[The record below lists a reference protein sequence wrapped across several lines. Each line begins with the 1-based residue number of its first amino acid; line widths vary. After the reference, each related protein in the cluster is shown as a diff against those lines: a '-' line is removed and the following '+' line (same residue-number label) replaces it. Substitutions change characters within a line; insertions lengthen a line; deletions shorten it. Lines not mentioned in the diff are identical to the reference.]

1 MPGRIF
7 SSQLR
12 ANRLQIALLV
22 ALVVALLAACAWLGW
37 RFGWV
42 WSLVLL
48 VVLASWGL
56 ALFFRLR
63 GQEHA
68 RQALAER
75 QAVEQW
81 RERLLQAELKLSEND
96 RRLKSIL
103 SLNRGLAEAEDEHA
117 LMSSALSTVT
127 ALVGALG
134 CSFVP
139 VDEWQQPLPAFT
151 YGQLPEPVLN
161 AWSTHL
167 ADHMLRE
174 RCANCQI
181 LESSPGA
188 CPLHPIQV
196 GKALTVYCLPV
207 HRTGKL
213 DENLGDEAR
222 KLGVLHLY
230 LPPGK
235 ALDHGMRQFLD
246 GLLHQVALAYESTRL
261 RSQEQST
268 LRQLQ
273 MLHTP
278 EGDFTASLGSLLDG
292 LVQAMEAD
300 VALIRLLPRSGERLS
315 NLNIQRGEL
324 QGVSREEFER
334 LVSRALNESASGEA
348 AASSPES
355 LPVWIALPLLGDFT
369 VEEGK
374 DLALN
379 GSARG
384 NGREGVLGMLMVA
397 LSRPYEIHPRQQAI
411 LQTVAAQVA
420 LLVENAR
427 LFRSLE
433 YKVVIQERAR
443 LAREIHDGLAQ
454 TLAFLKLQAA
464 QMQSYLAQGDI
475 ARLSHVLKENYQAL
489 TEAYL
494 DTRQAIDNLR
504 LTPQDGL
511 EQWVDRILREFEQTA
526 GLRVER
532 SIEVFDPP
540 LEPEIQ
546 AQLIRVLQEALSNVR
561 KHARARVVRVGL
573 RRWQGE
579 CILEISDDG
588 MGFSAGDVP
597 EISQHGL
604 RGMRERAEMIGADFQ
619 IISQPHQG
627 TTVRLVLPAI
637 SEEEP
642 LK

>member
-1 MPGRIF
+1 MRGRI
-7 SSQLR
+7 SISQLR
-12 ANRLQIALLV
+12 ANRLRAALLA
-22 ALVVALLAACAWLGW
+22 ALAVALLALVAWLGW
-37 RFGWV
+37 RFSWV

-48 VVLASWGL
+48 AALAGWGL
-56 ALFFRLR
+56 AIFFRLR
-63 GQEHA
+63 EQEHA
-68 RQALAER
+68 HQALAER
-75 QAVEQW
+75 QAVDQW
-81 RERLLQAELKLSEND
+81 RERLLQSERKLSENE
-96 RRLKSIL
+96 RRLKAML
-103 SLNRGLAEAEDEHA
+103 SLNRGLAEAENEHA

-127 ALVGALG
+127 GLVGALG

-151 YGQLPEPVLN
+151 YGQLPEPVLT

-207 HRTGKL
+207 HRTGRLAESL
-213 DENLGDEAR
+213 DAEDQ

-235 ALDHGMRQFLD
+235 ALDHDLRQFLD
-246 GLLHQVALAYESTRL
+246 GLLHQVALAYESARL

-278 EGDFTASLGSLLDG
+278 EGDFTSSLSGLLDG

-300 VALIRLLPRSGERLS
+300 VALIRLLPRGGERLS

-324 QGVSREEFER
+324 QGMPREEFEW
-334 LVSRALNESASGEA
+334 LVSRALNTVALGEA
-348 AASSPES
+348 AASVPES
-355 LPVWIALPLLGDFT
+355 LPVWVALPLLGDFIADGNQ
-369 VEEGK
+369 EP
-374 DLALN
+374 ALN
-379 GSARG
+379 GITRG
-384 NGREGVLGMLMVA
+384 NGREGALGILMVA

-411 LQTVAAQVA
+411 LQTVAAQA
-420 LLVENAR
+420 SLLVENAR

-489 TEAYL
+489 AEAYL

-511 EQWVDRILREFEQTA
+511 EQWLDRIMREFEQAA

-532 SIEVFDPP
+532 SIQPIDPP

-561 KHARARVVRVGL
+561 KHARARAVHVGL

-579 CILEISDDG
+579 CILEITDDG
-588 MGFSAGDVP
+588 MGFSADEVP

-637 SEEEP
+637 SAEES